1 MTTGEGGPTRVPWRK
16 PDADLV
22 DRFHEMVGPMDG
34 LEVRKMF
41 GSPVAFVNGNMA
53 ATLIQGTFLV
63 RLPEAERRERLDA
76 GWSQFEPMPG
86 RPMLEYVALP
96 EDVAADAAQA
106 REWIDRAVDY
116 VRTLPPKEPK
126 VRRKRA

>member
-1 MTTGEGGPTRVPWRK
+1 MTTDEGGPARIPWRK

-22 DRFHEMVGPMDG
+22 DRFHELAAPIDG
-34 LEVRKMF
+34 LVIGKMF
-41 GSPVAFVNGNMA
+41 GCPVGFVNGNMA
-53 ATLIQGTFLV
+53 ATLIQDTFLV
-63 RLPEAERRERLDA
+63 RLAEPERQERLDA
-76 GWSQFEPMPG
+76 GWSRFEPMPG

-96 EDVAADAAQA
+96 EDVAADPAQA

-126 VRRKRA
+126 ARKKRA